1 MNDDS
6 LPRIDLRLLRQFVA
20 VAEELHFRRAAERLA
35 MSQPPLTAAIQR
47 LEEEIGATLVERG
60 RKTVRLTPAGAVL
73 LGEARRLLAAAN
85 DALAATRDAAAGKR
99 GRVRLG
105 YVGSAMYGR
114 LPEMIRSF
122 RRDHPDV
129 RIELREMTTVA
140 QIAALRADDL
150 DLAIVIPPLGD
161 AGGLQTTRFEGRTL
175 NRFDPATERNE
186 AIGMSDP
193 IGMVAEHTD
202 GTLIVALGCDLAT
215 VGDDGNVR
223 RIATAPHGQEGFRLN
238 DGRLDTEGRLW
249 IGLMD
254 GAFGH
259 GTGILYRYDPDGSWH
274 VMDDGFTLVN
284 GLDWSPTR
292 RTLYVTDSRA
302 PAIYAYAHDPAT
314 GKIGPRRQFAT
325 FGPDDGF
332 PDGLLVGPDG
342 AIWSTLFNAGAI
354 QRIEPDGRFTRRIE
368 LPVSRPTSCAFD
380 RDGATL
386 YVTTARLGLDKA
398 ALDREPMAGAILRVV
413 NLT

>member
-85 DALAATRDAAAGKR
+85 DAVAATRDAAAGKR

-161 AGGLQTTRFEGRTL
+161 AGGLQTTRFDTDRL
-175 NRFDPATERNE
+175 
-186 AIGMSDP
+186 AI
-193 IGMVAEHTD
+193 
-202 GTLIVALGCDLAT
+202 ALPTSHPMANAPGAAIEKLAGEPFVSWPRDQGAGFHDLVT
-215 VGDDGNVR
+215 
-223 RIATAPHGQEGFRLN
+223 RLC
-238 DGRLDTEGRLW
+238 
-249 IGLMD
+249 
-254 GAFGH
+254 AA
-259 GTGILYRYDPDGSWH
+259 
-274 VMDDGFTLVN
+274 VGFTPGVTQEAHGMHAVLSLVAVEA
-284 GLDWSPTR
+284 GIAIVPASMASIRPDEIAYRPIDGDAACFELLLCR
-292 RTLYVTDSRA
+292 RMGE
-302 PAIYAYAHDPAT
+302 PDPAT
-314 GKIGPRRQFAT
+314 G
-325 FGPDDGF
+325 
-332 PDGLLVGPDG
+332 GL
-342 AIWSTLFNAGAI
+342 
-354 QRIEPDGRFTRRIE
+354 E
-368 LPVSRPTSCAFD
+368 
-380 RDGATL
+380 
-386 YVTTARLGLDKA
+386 A
-398 ALDREPMAGAILRVV
+398 ALQR
-413 NLT
+413 